1 MPMMRAALL
10 ALVGAGLFAG
20 AALAQSSLGSADNA
34 NVTAIPPP
42 PPMVAA
48 PASPAPA
55 PVQAQPAPSG
65 LVQSPVPPVDTD
77 SNVDNG
83 TNTDNLSATTSPP
96 SAMAPG
102 STVPGTAPNGP
113 AVAAVMPMTNDW
125 TPGKTAEIG
134 VLDKVD
140 GGIANL
146 NIPVGGHVLSGDLQ
160 ISVLACVMRP
170 GNELPDAAIFLNV
183 QSTADKGASP
193 IFHGWMVRSIPAAA
207 VVGDDSETLRVANCT

>member
-1 MPMMRAALL
+1 MRKLRACLL
-10 ALVGAGLFAG
+10 GLTGAGMMAG
-20 AALAQSSLGSADNA
+20 AAFAQSSLGGADNA

-48 PASPAPA
+48 PAAPPPASVP
-55 PVQAQPAPSG
+55 AQPVPPG

-83 TNTDNLSATTSPP
+83 ANTDNANTSTPPGAPPPGAAAT
-96 SAMAPG
+96 
-102 STVPGTAPNGP
+102 
-113 AVAAVMPMTNDW
+113 MPMSNDW
-125 TPGKTAEIG
+125 VPGKTAEIG

-146 NIPVGGHVLSGDLQ
+146 NVPVGGQVVSGDLQ

-170 GNELPDAAIFLNV
+170 GNEIPDAAIFLNV
-183 QSTADKGASP
+183 QSTADKTATP

-207 VVGDDSETLRVANCT
+207 VVGDGSETLRVANCT